1 MKKKGGGRK
10 IFKYWGR
17 LMENLW
23 STMGVEEGEVW
34 SKLLGHLLMFANWQL
49 SKLDSYPLTETWR

>member
-1 MKKKGGGRK
+1 
-10 IFKYWGR
+10 
-17 LMENLW
+17 MENLW